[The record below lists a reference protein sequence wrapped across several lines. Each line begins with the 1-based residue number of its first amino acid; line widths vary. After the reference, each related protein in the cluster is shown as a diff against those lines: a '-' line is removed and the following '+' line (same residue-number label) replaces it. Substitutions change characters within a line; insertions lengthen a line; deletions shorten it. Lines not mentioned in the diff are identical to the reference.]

1 LTASFEQ
8 LLPLVLT
15 QYHRN
20 FNCESEGVEVLMNAV
35 GVKFLGSVTDLSR
48 SGIYEDE
55 VERVTVSVVGAEPLY
70 AELRVPNKEGWQV
83 GQRVTVTIAP
93 TDAGER

>member
-1 LTASFEQ
+1 
-8 LLPLVLT
+8 
-15 QYHRN
+15 
-20 FNCESEGVEVLMNAV
+20 MNAV
-35 GVKFLGSVTDLSR
+35 GVKFLGCVTDLSR
-48 SGIYEDE
+48 SAIYGDK

-93 TDAGER
+93 ADAGEG